1 MYMKLLSTYKNGNYF
16 VDIFDDG
23 TKIRRNNAD
32 SLEPSFS
39 ESIDCKITDYCDVGC
54 DFCYENSTTFGKHA
68 DILNTSF
75 FDTIHPYTEIA
86 LGGGSPIL
94 HPDIV
99 PFLEKL
105 KSKNVLP
112 SITINQKHFIE
123 KYQFIKDLVD
133 RKLIYGVG
141 VSISSVNNELIDKL
155 KIIPNVVVHVI
166 AGIFNQEL
174 CEKLTGQNIK
184 MLILGYKDL
193 GRGAFKSKTESELLI
208 MKSNMS
214 WLKLNLKQIM
224 NQHSFLALCFDNLAL
239 EQLHVKEIIGS
250 EKWESFYMGDDGSYT
265 FFVDLV
271 EGKFC
276 KSSISHDRYDMY
288 SFENNIDAM
297 FLKIKPKK
305 MLTC

>member
-1 MYMKLLSTYKNGNYF
+1 MQLLSTYRNGNYF

-23 TKIRRNNAD
+23 TKIRRNNLD
-32 SLEPSFS
+32 SLEPEFS

-54 DFCYENSTTFGKHA
+54 VFCYENSTNFGKHA
-68 DILNTSF
+68 DILNNPF
-75 FDTIHPYTEIA
+75 FDTIHQYTEIA

-94 HPDIV
+94 HPDLI

-112 SITINQKHFIE
+112 SMTINQKHFVE

-141 VSISSVNNELIDKL
+141 VSVSSVNDELIDKL
-155 KIIPNVVVHVI
+155 KKIPNAVVHVI

-174 CEKLTGQNIK
+174 YGKLAGQNLKI
-184 MLILGYKDL
+184 LILGYKDL
-193 GRGAFKSKTESELLI
+193 GRGAFKSKTESELLTI
-208 MKSNMS
+208 ESNMN
-214 WLKLNLKQIM
+214 WLKANLKQIM
-224 NQHSFLALCFDNLAL
+224 HRNSFFALCFDNLAL
-239 EQLHVKEIIGS
+239 DQLNVKDAIGA

-276 KSSISHDRYDMY
+276 KNSISQDRNDM
-288 SFENNIDAM
+288 SLFGNNIDTM
-297 FLKIKPKK
+297 FLKIKPKN
-305 MLTC
+305 C